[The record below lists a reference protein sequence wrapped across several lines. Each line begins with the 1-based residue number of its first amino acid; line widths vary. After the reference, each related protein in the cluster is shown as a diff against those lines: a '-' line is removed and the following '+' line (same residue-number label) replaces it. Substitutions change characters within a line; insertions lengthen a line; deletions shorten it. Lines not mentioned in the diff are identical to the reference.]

1 MYDNARIETLYLGS
15 ITFTTS
21 DKVFAIPVSDDE
33 RCRIVDVKARV
44 TTTFAGATTTPVIRI
59 GSSGDDDE
67 FFEWDMG
74 TEAAANLMIRAQIDA
89 PTAWIEDANER
100 RVEPDRGEDVY
111 ITCAAATGVG
121 AAGVADVWVT
131 VAIG

>member
-15 ITFTTS
+15 ITFTTT
-21 DKVFAIPVSDDE
+21 DKVFAIPITDDE
-33 RCRIVDVKARV
+33 RARIVDVKARV
-44 TTTFAGATTTPVIRI
+44 TTTFAGATTTPTIRI
-59 GSSGDDDE
+59 GTASDDDA

-74 TEAAANLMIRAQIDA
+74 TEAAANLMIRAEIDA
-89 PTAWIEDANER
+89 KTAWITANDA
-100 RVEPDRGEDVY
+100 RVEPDRGVDLY
-111 ITCAAATGVG
+111 ITCAAATGSG